1 MTIKKFVRPEVL
13 NLPTINVPASES
25 GAIRLNANEAPE
37 SLWKDEDKH
46 SLNRYPSPRPQ
57 NLINELA
64 AFYDISNDQISISR
78 GSTEAIDIIMRT
90 FCIPYKDE
98 ILISPPTFDMYKFF
112 ANANSIKTNEMPLC
126 ESEDFCIDINKLIKN
141 FNDKTKIIFISSPN
155 NPTGTIVSNTD
166 IEYLLKKVKN
176 KAIVVLD
183 EAYIEFSEFKTM
195 TAKIN
200 TYENLIILRTL
211 SKAYALAGVRCGA
224 IIANSEISEFI
235 KKILPPFCFATP
247 TIELIKNSII
257 PENINNAKTQIN
269 LIKKEKER
277 VSKELNKTTIVNKVF
292 QSEGNFLLV
301 KFNDI
306 NKLKSTLENT
316 NIIIGFLKY
325 PSLSKF
331 ARITIGTRD
340 ENDALLNL
348 LIKIQ

>member
-37 SLWKDEDKH
+37 SLWKDEDKY

-126 ESEDFCIDINKLIKN
+126 ESEDFCLDINKLTKN

-155 NPTGTIVSNTD
+155 NPTGTVVSNTD
-166 IEYLLKKVKN
+166 IEYLLESVKN

-183 EAYIEFSEFKTM
+183 EAYIEFSELKTM

-211 SKAYALAGVRCGA
+211 S
-224 IIANSEISEFI
+224 
-235 KKILPPFCFATP
+235 
-247 TIELIKNSII
+247 
-257 PENINNAKTQIN
+257 
-269 LIKKEKER
+269 
-277 VSKELNKTTIVNKVF
+277 
-292 QSEGNFLLV
+292 
-301 KFNDI
+301 
-306 NKLKSTLENT
+306 
-316 NIIIGFLKY
+316 
-325 PSLSKF
+325 
-331 ARITIGTRD
+331 
-340 ENDALLNL
+340 
-348 LIKIQ
+348 

>member
-1 MTIKKFVRPEVL
+1 M
-13 NLPTINVPASES
+13 PASES
-25 GAIRLNANEAPE
+25 DAIRLNANEAPE
-37 SLWKDEDKH
+37 SLWKDEDKY

-126 ESEDFCIDINKLIKN
+126 ESEDFCLDINKLIKN

-166 IEYLLKKVKN
+166 IEHLLKNVKN

-183 EAYIEFSEFKTM
+183 EAYIEFSELKTM

-200 TYENLIILRTL
+200 TYKKSNYIEN
-211 SKAYALAGVRCGA
+211 
-224 IIANSEISEFI
+224 
-235 KKILPPFCFATP
+235 
-247 TIELIKNSII
+247 
-257 PENINNAKTQIN
+257 
-269 LIKKEKER
+269 
-277 VSKELNKTTIVNKVF
+277 
-292 QSEGNFLLV
+292 
-301 KFNDI
+301 
-306 NKLKSTLENT
+306 
-316 NIIIGFLKY
+316 
-325 PSLSKF
+325 SL
-331 ARITIGTRD
+331 
-340 ENDALLNL
+340 
-348 LIKIQ
+348 

>member
-166 IEYLLKKVKN
+166 IEYLLKK
-176 KAIVVLD
+176 L
-183 EAYIEFSEFKTM
+183 
-195 TAKIN
+195 KI
-200 TYENLIILRTL
+200 R
-211 SKAYALAGVRCGA
+211 
-224 IIANSEISEFI
+224 
-235 KKILPPFCFATP
+235 
-247 TIELIKNSII
+247 
-257 PENINNAKTQIN
+257 
-269 LIKKEKER
+269 
-277 VSKELNKTTIVNKVF
+277 
-292 QSEGNFLLV
+292 QSWF
-301 KFNDI
+301 
-306 NKLKSTLENT
+306 
-316 NIIIGFLKY
+316 
-325 PSLSKF
+325 
-331 ARITIGTRD
+331 
-340 ENDALLNL
+340 
-348 LIKIQ
+348 